1 MATMRAV
8 QVSSPGSTDKADL
21 AVELGAHHYIDSIAQ
36 DPAEELARLG
46 GAAVVLAT
54 VTNAE
59 AMSSV
64 IAGLASR
71 GRLVVVGASM
81 DPIQVPPAALIGG
94 SSSIVGHAS
103 GTSQDSEETLAFS
116 ALSGFGRRRDPSPR

>member
-64 IAGLASR
+64 IAGLASPGR
-71 GRLVVVGASM
+71 GRRVHGPDPGPTGSTDRRELVHRGTCVGN
-81 DPIQVPPAALIGG
+81 PRR
-94 SSSIVGHAS
+94 
-103 GTSQDSEETLAFS
+103 T
-116 ALSGFGRRRDPSPR
+116 RRRHWRSAP